1 MNNGKITLW
10 EMALEREK
18 NRVYMEKKMEKR
30 YNYGYKN
37 GIRDALQAQI
47 IIKYGQDESDW
58 LESLTAKQLE
68 RVSKEILKDITLDG
82 LKNKVETKAK

>member
-1 MNNGKITLW
+1 MSNGKMTLW

-18 NRVYMEKKMEKR
+18 NRVYMEKKMEER

-37 GIRDALQAQI
+37 GRRDVLQAQI

-58 LESLTAKQLE
+58 LEILTAKQLE
-68 RVSKEILKDITLDG
+68 RVSKEILKDITLDE
-82 LKNKVETKAK
+82 LKNKVAIKAK